1 MLFCTLSSHR
11 DNMAHAQFGQLF
23 QRPLKA
29 IEFENGKI
37 NNNLRQSSAFNFRA
51 KLKLNLIVRGKDHFR
66 RAEHAIGR
74 NVEFLTY
81 FCAEDTKEMVSVRSQ
96 QKGAVTFYAVRDPT
110 PAGHTRLSIT

>member
-66 RAEHAIGR
+66 GTQDAIGSYD
-74 NVEFLTY
+74 EFLAY
-81 FCAEDTKEMVSVRSQ
+81 FYAENTEEMVGVGSQ
-96 QKGAVTFYAVRDPT
+96 QKSAVTFPAVGY
-110 PAGHTRLSIT
+110 PA